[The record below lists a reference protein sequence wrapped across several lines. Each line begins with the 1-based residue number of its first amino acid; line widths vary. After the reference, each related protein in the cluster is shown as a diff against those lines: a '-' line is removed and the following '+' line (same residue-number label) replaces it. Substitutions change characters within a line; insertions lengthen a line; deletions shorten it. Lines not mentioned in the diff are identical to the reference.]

1 MKELEVRRR
10 VCWVG
15 IAAAA
20 KRLGVTSGH
29 LSQCLS
35 GVRRSKTLE
44 IKMRRARIRVI
55 PEQQGE

>member
-15 IAAAA
+15 ISAAA
-20 KRLGVTSGH
+20 KRLGVTCGH

-35 GVRRSKTLE
+35 GVRRSKALE
-44 IKMRRARIRVI
+44 VKMRRARIRVI
-55 PEQQGE
+55 SEQ